1 MHDLGSGRGVV
12 LSSEVLG
19 SKKLLTSQCS
29 CKLGEVTVDLQ
40 GCWED

>member
-1 MHDLGSGRGVV
+1 MIWEVDGV
-12 LSSEVLG
+12 LFYLLKVLG
-19 SKKLLTSQCS
+19 AKKLLTSQCS